1 MNNGTVAIALVQR
14 QVMII
19 QACRSH
25 ARHDRWLDVYTYVPF
40 GDRLFLA
47 SPVPYARIASSDLL
61 AIFHFRTPTT
71 DMIELSEQAYQEF
84 MELNAKHR
92 LKYENMW
99 RRRKA
104 RRALSW

>member
-1 MNNGTVAIALVQR
+1 MNHGTVAVALVQR

-25 ARHDRWLDVYTYVPF
+25 ARHDRWLDVHTYVPF

-61 AIFHFRTPTT
+61 AIFPLRTPTT
-71 DMIELSEQAYQEF
+71 DMIELSEQGYQEF
-84 MELNAKHR
+84 LGLSTKHQ

-99 RRRKA
+99 RRSKA
-104 RRALSW
+104 RRH